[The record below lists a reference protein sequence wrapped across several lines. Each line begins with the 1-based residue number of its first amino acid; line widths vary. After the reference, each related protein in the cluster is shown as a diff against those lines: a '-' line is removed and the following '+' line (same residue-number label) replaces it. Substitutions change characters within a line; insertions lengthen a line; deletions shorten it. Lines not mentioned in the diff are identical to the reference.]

1 LLGEL
6 LLRHA
11 LERALCRPAGRL
23 LGCAQRCGTRAGRV
37 CQLGGGEL
45 CRLSEAGCFCSYR
58 SPARSAACCVSPR
71 CVAAASWRANCAERQ
86 RRERGRA
93 AADACR
99 HTITRR
105 TTTIPRARD
114 HRGSGRV
121 FQSVTGGRGPSQIGG
136 ALPAVHAPTCS
147 CATFSASLVATR
159 PAPLTA
165 PAPAA
170 DACGAA
176 RSVERGD
183 CQLSGVNARA
193 QHRPPRRDGS
203 YRPLMI
209 SMPTTV

>member
-1 LLGEL
+1 VFLLISLTGSL
-6 LLRHA
+6 RGLLREPA
-11 LERALCRPAGRL
+11 LRRRRQLARELRGAAAQGAGAGSR
-23 LGCAQRCGTRAGRV
+23 RCMPPHNHTPHNHNTTRARPSREWA
-37 CQLGGGEL
+37 C
-45 CRLSEAGCFCSYR
+45 LSVSY
-58 SPARSAACCVSPR
+58 
-71 CVAAASWRANCAERQ
+71 
-86 RRERGRA
+86 
-93 AADACR
+93 
-99 HTITRR
+99 
-105 TTTIPRARD
+105 
-114 HRGSGRV
+114 
-121 FQSVTGGRGPSQIGG
+121 GGRGPSQIGG